1 MWYLQMCVCNALDLC
16 SRSYMCSL
24 LLLFLSKV
32 NVLNKICCDLNWMF
46 VRGYEVAK
54 VLRIISTW
62 ICVCV
67 RFSIVNACVC
77 TDRAR
82 LFKFVHICLPD
93 FSSSSISIPFSASFL
108 SLLLSFF
115 CRSHPIHRHVCYWNR
130 HIFPVDIHLTAVIFF
145 MYLISFHL
153 LHFFLP

>member
-16 SRSYMCSL
+16 SRCYMCSL
-24 LLLFLSKV
+24 LVLFLSKV

-67 RFSIVNACVC
+67 CFSIVNACVC
-77 TDRAR
+77 VQTELD
-82 LFKFVHICLPD
+82 C
-93 FSSSSISIPFSASFL
+93 SSLCIFACPIFLRHRFPFHF
-108 SLLLSFF
+108 LLLFCHYCCHSSVAHTQFIVMFVIEIVTFF
-115 CRSHPIHRHVCYWNR
+115 PS
-130 HIFPVDIHLTAVIFF
+130 IFIWLR
-145 MYLISFHL
+145 
-153 LHFFLP
+153 